1 MFLKRA
7 ILYFM
12 RRLVDMDGIPYLEPL
27 AILNLETLELR
38 RLKIDIYMYHKI
50 IHNNVALSVDDFF
63 HFDDRQLTSIRSYD
77 PNNLVKPMITSLFIQ
92 QDFCVRCVDAWNSI
106 PIAVHNIET
115 NGAFKIAVNSIDL
128 SRFLIGTYSVSV

>member
-1 MFLKRA
+1 
-7 ILYFM
+7 
-12 RRLVDMDGIPYLEPL
+12 
-27 AILNLETLELR
+27 
-38 RLKIDIYMYHKI
+38 MYHKI

-115 NGAFKIAVNSIDL
+115 NGAFKIAVNLIDL